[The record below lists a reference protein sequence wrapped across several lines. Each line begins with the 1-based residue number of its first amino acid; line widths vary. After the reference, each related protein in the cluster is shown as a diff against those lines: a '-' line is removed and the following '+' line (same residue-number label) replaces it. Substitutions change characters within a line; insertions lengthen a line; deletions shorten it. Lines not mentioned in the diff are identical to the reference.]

1 MNKSIQRLSSLYKK
15 HKIRF
20 IKPQYTYCRKERG
33 KAFLSAQKQET
44 VMEITE
50 LMQTGK
56 QVVYVDETQFHKQQL
71 KERAWI
77 RREMTLRK
85 PDGRGSGVNVIGAIR
100 EKQGLVHYT
109 ILRETNKTDT
119 FANFVSELV
128 RKIKGEAYIY
138 MDNLSVHTSAV
149 VKSHFNERVK

>member
-1 MNKSIQRLSSLYKK
+1 MQ
-15 HKIRF
+15 
-20 IKPQYTYCRKERG
+20 
-33 KAFLSAQKQET
+33 
-44 VMEITE
+44 ITE
-50 LMQTGK
+50 LMQAGK

-71 KERAWI
+71 KEKAWI
-77 RREMTLRK
+77 KRDMPLRK
-85 PDGRGSGVNVIGAIR
+85 PDGRGSGVTVIGAIS

-119 FANFVSELV
+119 FASFVSELF

>member
-1 MNKSIQRLSSLYKK
+1 
-15 HKIRF
+15 
-20 IKPQYTYCRKERG
+20 
-33 KAFLSAQKQET
+33 
-44 VMEITE
+44 MEITE

-77 RREMTLRK
+77 RRDMTLRK
-85 PDGRGSGVNVIGAIR
+85 PDGRGSGVNVIGAIS

-119 FANFVSELV
+119 FANFISELIH
-128 RKIKGEAYIY
+128 KIKGEAFIY

>member
-1 MNKSIQRLSSLYKK
+1 
-15 HKIRF
+15 
-20 IKPQYTYCRKERG
+20 
-33 KAFLSAQKQET
+33 
-44 VMEITE
+44 MEITE

-77 RREMTLRK
+77 RRDMTLRK
-85 PDGRGSGVNVIGAIR
+85 PDGRGSGVNVIGAIS

-119 FANFVSELV
+119 FANFVSELKY
-128 RKIKGEAYIY
+128 KIKGEAYIN
-138 MDNLSVHTSAV
+138 MKILPLVLPATAPNDLVLNFDFEELKQIASAIY
-149 VKSHFNERVK
+149 KSRVIVNGCLGVMIS